1 MSLEIRDPNLTRH
14 LDTKRRYFDVRI
26 LIIDPEGNLGDKNR
40 FDTRV

>member
-1 MSLEIRDPNLTRH
+1 MSLEIRDPNRTRH
-14 LDTKRRYFDVRI
+14 LDTKRYFDVRI